1 MMTPKNLTLSAFFT
15 FCPLTDNVKPW
26 SYPVVRAHDKRSL

>member
-1 MMTPKNLTLSAFFT
+1 MMTPKNLT
-15 FCPLTDNVKPW
+15 FCPLTDYVKPW